1 MAPNRSA
8 MMVAA
13 VTNSAVTAI
22 FVASMNH
29 IMSSGDIQSTL
40 GSETVCAQ
48 KIRLRQSP
56 VVFTNAPV

>member
-1 MAPNRSA
+1 

-29 IMSSGDIQSTL
+29 MMSSGDIQSTL
-40 GSETVCAQ
+40 GKVRRSARKKYVCGKAQ
-48 KIRLRQSP
+48 
-56 VVFTNAPV
+56 